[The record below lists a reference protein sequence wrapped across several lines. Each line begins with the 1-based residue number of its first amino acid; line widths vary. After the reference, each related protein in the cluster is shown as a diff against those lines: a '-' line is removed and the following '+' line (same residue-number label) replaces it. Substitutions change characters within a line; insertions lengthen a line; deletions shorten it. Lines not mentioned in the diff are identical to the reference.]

1 MLPSDPSFDRLL
13 QTALDEDLSRGG
25 DITTR
30 AVIPPEATA
39 TLSITSRS
47 AGVLAGLAVGLR
59 AFALIDPAVRWK
71 AAVLDGQPLGENDQ
85 IALVTG
91 RAQSLLM
98 AERTCLNVIG
108 HCSGIA
114 TATNELVQRVSHTA
128 AMIVDTRKTLPG
140 MRSLQ
145 KMAVR
150 LGGGRNHRF
159 GLDDAV
165 MIKDNHIAIA
175 GSIGGA
181 VARARAAVG
190 LTVKIEVEV
199 DTLAQFEE
207 ALDTSADII
216 LLDGFTLEDM
226 NQAVAQNAALG
237 SARKCIEASGG
248 VTRET
253 VVAIA
258 ETGVDVISVGAL
270 THSVRQL
277 DIGLDVTIEA

>member
-1 MLPSDPSFDRLL
+1 MLPSDRSFDRLL
-13 QTALDEDLSRGG
+13 QIALDEDLSRGG

-30 AVIPPEATA
+30 AVIPLEATA

>member
-1 MLPSDPSFDRLL
+1 MLPSDRSFDRLL

-59 AFALIDPAVRWK
+59 AFALIDPAVRWQ

>member
-1 MLPSDPSFDRLL
+1 MLPSDRSFDRLL
-13 QTALDEDLSRGG
+13 QIALDEDLSRGG

-30 AVIPPEATA
+30 AVIPPEAIA

-59 AFALIDPAVRWK
+59 AFELIDPAVRWK

>member
-71 AAVLDGQPLGENDQ
+71 ATLLDGQPLGENDQ

-207 ALDTSADII
+207 ALETSADII

>member
-1 MLPSDPSFDRLL
+1 MLRSERSFDRLL
-13 QTALDEDLSRGG
+13 QAALDEDLSRGG
-25 DITTR
+25 DITTL
-30 AVIPPEATA
+30 AVIPPETTA

-47 AGVLAGLAVGLR
+47 NGVLSGLAVGLR
-59 AFALIDPAVRWK
+59 AFELIDPTVRWEVTK
-71 AAVLDGQPLGENDQ
+71 VDGERLVAQDE

-108 HCSGIA
+108 HCAGIA
-114 TATNELVQRVSHTA
+114 TATSELVQLISHTS

-150 LGGGRNHRF
+150 QGGGRNHRF

-165 MIKDNHIAIA
+165 MIKDNHIGIA

-190 LTVKIEVEV
+190 LTVKIEIEV
-199 DTLAQFEE
+199 DTLSQFEE
-207 ALDTSADII
+207 ALETSADII
-216 LLDGFTLEDM
+216 LLDGFTIEDM
-226 NQAVAQNAALG
+226 RQAVLRNASLG
-237 SARKCIEASGG
+237 STRKCIEASGG

-270 THSVRQL
+270 THSVCQL
-277 DIGLDVTIEA
+277 DIGLDVRMEA

>member
-30 AVIPPEATA
+30 AVIPAEATA

-59 AFALIDPAVRWK
+59 AFALIDPAVRWQ

-207 ALDTSADII
+207 ALETSADII

>member
-1 MLPSDPSFDRLL
+1 
-13 QTALDEDLSRGG
+13 
-25 DITTR
+25 
-30 AVIPPEATA
+30 
-39 TLSITSRS
+39 
-47 AGVLAGLAVGLR
+47 
-59 AFALIDPAVRWK
+59 LIDPAVRWQ

-165 MIKDNHIAIA
+165 MIKGNHIAIA

>member
-59 AFALIDPAVRWK
+59 AFALIDPAVRWQ
-71 AAVLDGQPLGENDQ
+71 ATVLDGQSLGENDQ
-85 IALVTG
+85 IALITG

-207 ALDTSADII
+207 ALETSADII

>member
-30 AVIPPEATA
+30 AVIPAEATA

-59 AFALIDPAVRWK
+59 AFALIDPAVRWQ

-128 AMIVDTRKTLPG
+128 AVIVDTRKTLPG

>member
-1 MLPSDPSFDRLL
+1 MLRSERSFDRLL
-13 QTALDEDLSRGG
+13 QAALDEDLSRGG
-25 DITTR
+25 DITTL
-30 AVIPPEATA
+30 AVIPPETTA

-47 AGVLAGLAVGLR
+47 NGVLSGLAVGLR
-59 AFALIDPAVRWK
+59 AFELIDPTVRWEVTK
-71 AAVLDGQPLGENDQ
+71 VDGERLVAHDQ

-108 HCSGIA
+108 HCAGIA
-114 TATNELVQRVSHTA
+114 TATSELVQLISHTS

-150 LGGGRNHRF
+150 QGGGRNHRF

-165 MIKDNHIAIA
+165 MIKDNHIGIA

-190 LTVKIEVEV
+190 LTVKIEIEV
-199 DTLAQFEE
+199 DTLSQFEE
-207 ALDTSADII
+207 ALETSADII
-216 LLDGFTLEDM
+216 LLDGFTIEDIR
-226 NQAVAQNAALG
+226 QAVVQNASLG
-237 SARKCIEASGG
+237 STRKCIEASGG

-270 THSVRQL
+270 THSVCQL
-277 DIGLDVTIEA
+277 DIGLDVRMEA

>member
-59 AFALIDPAVRWK
+59 AFALIDPAVRWQ

-207 ALDTSADII
+207 ALETSADII

>member
-207 ALDTSADII
+207 ALETSADII

>member
-1 MLPSDPSFDRLL
+1 MLPSDRSFDRLL

-59 AFALIDPAVRWK
+59 AFALIDPAVRWQ

-181 VARARAAVG
+181 VARARSAVG

>member
-59 AFALIDPAVRWK
+59 AFALIDPAVRWQ

-216 LLDGFTLEDM
+216 LLDGFTLGDM

>member
-59 AFALIDPAVRWK
+59 AFELIDPAVRWK

>member
-1 MLPSDPSFDRLL
+1 MLRSERSFDRLL
-13 QTALDEDLSRGG
+13 QAALDEDLSRGG
-25 DITTR
+25 DITTL
-30 AVIPPEATA
+30 AVIPPETTA

-47 AGVLAGLAVGLR
+47 NGVLSGLAVGLR
-59 AFALIDPAVRWK
+59 AFELIDPTVRWEVTK
-71 AAVLDGQPLGENDQ
+71 VDGERLVAQDE

-108 HCSGIA
+108 HCAGIA
-114 TATNELVQRVSHTA
+114 TATSELVQLISHTS

-150 LGGGRNHRF
+150 QGGGRNHRF

-165 MIKDNHIAIA
+165 MIKDNHIGIA

-190 LTVKIEVEV
+190 LTVKIEIEV
-199 DTLAQFEE
+199 DTLSQFEE
-207 ALDTSADII
+207 ALETSADII
-216 LLDGFTLEDM
+216 LLDGFTIEDIR
-226 NQAVAQNAALG
+226 QAVVQNASLG
-237 SARKCIEASGG
+237 STRECIEASGG

-270 THSVRQL
+270 THSVCQL
-277 DIGLDVTIEA
+277 DIGLDVRMEA

>member
-207 ALDTSADII
+207 ALETSADII

-248 VTRET
+248 VTPET

>member
-1 MLPSDPSFDRLL
+1 MLPSDRSFDRLL
-13 QTALDEDLSRGG
+13 QIALDEDLSRGG

-59 AFALIDPAVRWK
+59 AFELIDPAVRWK

>member
-1 MLPSDPSFDRLL
+1 MLRSERSFDRLL
-13 QTALDEDLSRGG
+13 QAALDEDLSRGG
-25 DITTR
+25 DITTL
-30 AVIPPEATA
+30 AVIPPETTA

-47 AGVLAGLAVGLR
+47 NGVLSGLAVGLR
-59 AFALIDPAVRWK
+59 AFELIDPTVRWEVTK
-71 AAVLDGQPLGENDQ
+71 VDGERLVAHDQ

-91 RAQSLLM
+91 RAQSLLT

-108 HCSGIA
+108 HCAGIA
-114 TATNELVQRVSHTA
+114 TATSELVQLISHTS

-150 LGGGRNHRF
+150 QGGGRNHRF

-175 GSIGGA
+175 GSLGGA

-190 LTVKIEVEV
+190 LTVKIEIEV
-199 DTLAQFEE
+199 DTLSQFEE
-207 ALDTSADII
+207 ALETSADII
-216 LLDGFTLEDM
+216 LLDGFTIEDM
-226 NQAVAQNAALG
+226 RKAVLRNASLG
-237 SARKCIEASGG
+237 STRKCIEASGG

-270 THSVRQL
+270 THSVCQL
-277 DIGLDVTIEA
+277 DIGLDVRMEA

>member
-1 MLPSDPSFDRLL
+1 MLRSERSFDRLL
-13 QTALDEDLSRGG
+13 QAALDEDLSRGG
-25 DITTR
+25 DITTL
-30 AVIPPEATA
+30 AVIPPETTA

-47 AGVLAGLAVGLR
+47 NGVLSGLAVGLR
-59 AFALIDPAVRWK
+59 AFELIDPTVRWEVTK
-71 AAVLDGQPLGENDQ
+71 VDGERLVAQDE

-108 HCSGIA
+108 HCAGIA
-114 TATNELVQRVSHTA
+114 TATSELVQLISHTS

-150 LGGGRNHRF
+150 QGGGRNHRF

-165 MIKDNHIAIA
+165 MIKDNHIGIA

-190 LTVKIEVEV
+190 LTVKIEIEV
-199 DTLAQFEE
+199 DTLSQFEE
-207 ALDTSADII
+207 ALETSADII
-216 LLDGFTLEDM
+216 LLDGFTIEDIR
-226 NQAVAQNAALG
+226 QAVVQNASLG
-237 SARKCIEASGG
+237 STRKCIEASGG

-258 ETGVDVISVGAL
+258 GTGVDVISVGAL
-270 THSVRQL
+270 THSVCQL
-277 DIGLDVTIEA
+277 DIGLDVRMEA

>member
-1 MLPSDPSFDRLL
+1 MLRSERSFDRLL
-13 QTALDEDLSRGG
+13 QAALDEDLSRGG
-25 DITTR
+25 DITTL
-30 AVIPPEATA
+30 AVIPPETTA

-47 AGVLAGLAVGLR
+47 NGVLSGLAVGLR
-59 AFALIDPAVRWK
+59 AFELIDPTVRWEVTK
-71 AAVLDGQPLGENDQ
+71 VDGERLVAHDE

-91 RAQSLLM
+91 RAQSLLT

-108 HCSGIA
+108 HCAGIA
-114 TATNELVQRVSHTA
+114 TATSELVQLISHTS

-150 LGGGRNHRF
+150 QGGGRNHRF

-175 GSIGGA
+175 GSLGGA

-190 LTVKIEVEV
+190 LTVKIEIEV
-199 DTLAQFEE
+199 DTLSQFEE
-207 ALDTSADII
+207 ALETSADII
-216 LLDGFTLEDM
+216 LLDGFTIEDM
-226 NQAVAQNAALG
+226 RQAVVQNASLG
-237 SARKCIEASGG
+237 STRKCIEASGG

-270 THSVRQL
+270 THSVCQL
-277 DIGLDVTIEA
+277 DIGLDVRMEA

>member
-128 AMIVDTRKTLPG
+128 AVIVDTRKTLPG

-207 ALDTSADII
+207 ALETSADII

>member
-59 AFALIDPAVRWK
+59 AFALIDPAVRWQ

>member
-1 MLPSDPSFDRLL
+1 MLRSERSFDRLL
-13 QTALDEDLSRGG
+13 QAALDEDLSRGG
-25 DITTR
+25 DITTL
-30 AVIPPEATA
+30 AVIPPETTA

-47 AGVLAGLAVGLR
+47 NGVLSGLAVGLR
-59 AFALIDPAVRWK
+59 AFELIDPTVRWEVTK
-71 AAVLDGQPLGENDQ
+71 VDGERLVAQDE

-108 HCSGIA
+108 HCAGIA
-114 TATNELVQRVSHTA
+114 TATSELVQLISHTS

-150 LGGGRNHRF
+150 QGGGRNHRF

-165 MIKDNHIAIA
+165 MIKDNHIGIA

-190 LTVKIEVEV
+190 LTVKIEIEV
-199 DTLAQFEE
+199 DTLSQFEE
-207 ALDTSADII
+207 ALETSADII
-216 LLDGFTLEDM
+216 LLDGFTIEDIR
-226 NQAVAQNAALG
+226 QAVVQNASLG
-237 SARKCIEASGG
+237 STRKCIEASGG

-270 THSVRQL
+270 THSVCQL
-277 DIGLDVTIEA
+277 DIGLDVRMEA

>member
-1 MLPSDPSFDRLL
+1 MLPSDRSFDRLL
-13 QTALDEDLSRGG
+13 QIALDEDLSRGG

-30 AVIPPEATA
+30 AVIPPEAIA

>member
-1 MLPSDPSFDRLL
+1 MLRSERSFDRLL
-13 QTALDEDLSRGG
+13 QAALDEDLSRGG
-25 DITTR
+25 DITTL
-30 AVIPPEATA
+30 AVIPPETTA

-47 AGVLAGLAVGLR
+47 NGVLSGLAVGLR
-59 AFALIDPAVRWK
+59 AFELIDPTVRWEVTK
-71 AAVLDGQPLGENDQ
+71 VDGERLVAQDE

-108 HCSGIA
+108 HCAGIA
-114 TATNELVQRVSHTA
+114 TATSELVQLISHTS

-150 LGGGRNHRF
+150 QGGGRNHRF

-165 MIKDNHIAIA
+165 MIKDNHIGIA

-190 LTVKIEVEV
+190 LTVKIEIEV
-199 DTLAQFEE
+199 DTLSQFEE
-207 ALDTSADII
+207 ALETSADII
-216 LLDGFTLEDM
+216 LLDGFTIEDM
-226 NQAVAQNAALG
+226 RQAVVQNASLG
-237 SARKCIEASGG
+237 STRKCIEASGG

-270 THSVRQL
+270 THSVCQL
-277 DIGLDVTIEA
+277 DIGLDVRMEA

>member
-59 AFALIDPAVRWK
+59 AFALIDPAVRWQ

-128 AMIVDTRKTLPG
+128 AVIVDTRKTLPG

-207 ALDTSADII
+207 ALETSADII

>member
-59 AFALIDPAVRWK
+59 AFELIDPAVRWK
-71 AAVLDGQPLGENDQ
+71 AAVLDGQPLRENDQ

-98 AERTCLNVIG
+98 AERSCLNVIG

-114 TATNELVQRVSHTA
+114 TATNDLVQRVSHTA

-199 DTLAQFEE
+199 DTLAQFAE
-207 ALDTSADII
+207 ALETSADII

-226 NQAVAQNAALG
+226 NQAVAQNTAFG

-270 THSVRQL
+270 THSVTQL